1 MSALSLRRPFAA
13 RAARA
18 VLAALCVGV
27 ACYTPPA
34 LAQCALTGT
43 ACASDPCV
51 ASPDAGPCRDIGAGL
66 GAAARVQAPE
76 VQQAVQ
82 DVILP
87 RSPQLNLP
95 ETGKAARRNV
105 RRATNLPAPP
115 GLLEAQLPASFDPRP
130 LPSGLPPASVARE
143 LAPQVFAGAIAV
155 TRELDHLRALNELRR
170 SDPRLA
176 DSAWLRERIQSR
188 SGEAFRQL
196 QRVEQRSQ
204 AVLQML
210 PDEARYAELRDGLA
224 RTAQALKFV
233 GSGVPVE
240 GR

>member
-1 MSALSLRRPFAA
+1 VNGLSLRRA
-13 RAARA
+13 RAMSAAHA
-18 VLAALCVGV
+18 VLAALVLGV
-27 ACYTPPA
+27 ACCTPPA
-34 LAQCALTGT
+34 LAQCAPTD
-43 ACASDPCV
+43 ARCASDPCQ
-51 ASPDAGPCRDIGAGL
+51 ASPDAAPCRDIGAGL

-82 DVILP
+82 EVILP

-105 RRATNLPAPP
+105 RRPANLPMPP
-115 GLLEAQLPASFDPRP
+115 GMLEAQLPASFDPRP
-130 LPSGLPPASVARE
+130 LPPGVPPANVARE

-176 DSAWLRERIQSR
+176 DSAWMRERIQSR
-188 SGEAFRQL
+188 AGEAFRQL

-204 AVLQML
+204 AVLKLL
-210 PDEARYAELRDGLA
+210 PDEARYADLRDGLA